1 MTFDKL
7 VWTFVKACQDYEV
20 KALLVGGGA
29 VNFHGYQRHSADVDF
44 WIDVS
49 VENLDN
55 LKKALRKIEVEVD
68 TFPDSVKQKEQNIS
82 IKISP
87 LFTIELITRFNPG
100 KSFNEAWNAAVW
112 ASAEHDGKVAS
123 YKVLHLDDLV
133 ASKLLSGRPKDRL
146 DIQELQRRRNQS

>member
-7 VWTFVKACQDYEV
+7 VWRFVKACQDFEV
-20 KALLVGGGA
+20 RALLVGGGA

-49 VENLDN
+49 AENLEN
-55 LKKALRKIEVEVD
+55 LKKALKKIDVEID
-68 TFPDSVKQKEQNIS
+68 TFPDSVKQQKQNIS

-100 KSFNEAWNAAVW
+100 KSFEEAWDVAVW
-112 ASAEHDGKVAS
+112 ATVEQDGKVAS
-123 YKVLHLDDLV
+123 YRVLHLDDLV
-133 ASKLLSGRPKDRL
+133 ASKLLSGRPKDML
-146 DIQELQRRRNQS
+146 DVQELQRKRNQS